1 MPKLVGHFRDTPV
14 YSDPNAPKGKI
25 FFFDDFSGGFQLDAR
40 NRKQRV
46 VDFIKTSY
54 YKLMK
59 KQYIFLGVVL
69 LAVVAVSVLGIYKY
83 NQQPKG
89 VTITQAVHQRDA
101 ALTDLRIQKSLNAND
116 QQAVT
121 NLTADKTALTNQKT
135 TLCAQIKAA
144 KLVQPLC
151 Q

>member
-1 MPKLVGHFRDTPV
+1 
-14 YSDPNAPKGKI
+14 
-25 FFFDDFSGGFQLDAR
+25 
-40 NRKQRV
+40 
-46 VDFIKTSY
+46 
-54 YKLMK
+54 MK

-69 LAVVAVSVLGIYKY
+69 LLVAGVVTLSVYKY

-89 VTITQAVHQRDA
+89 ITTVQALHQRDA
-101 ALTDLRIQKSLNAND
+101 ANVDLSIQKQLNAND
-116 QQAVT
+116 KQAVA
-121 NLTADKTALTNQKT
+121 NLTADKTTLTTQKI

>member
-1 MPKLVGHFRDTPV
+1 
-14 YSDPNAPKGKI
+14 
-25 FFFDDFSGGFQLDAR
+25 
-40 NRKQRV
+40 
-46 VDFIKTSY
+46 
-54 YKLMK
+54 MK

-69 LAVVAVSVLGIYKY
+69 LAVAAVVTLSIYKY

-89 VTITQAVHQRDA
+89 ITAAQALHQRDA
-101 ALTDLRIQKSLNAND
+101 ALVDLTVQKQLAAND

-121 NLTADKTALTNQKT
+121 NLTADKTALTTQKA

-151 Q
+151 N

>member
-1 MPKLVGHFRDTPV
+1 
-14 YSDPNAPKGKI
+14 
-25 FFFDDFSGGFQLDAR
+25 
-40 NRKQRV
+40 
-46 VDFIKTSY
+46 
-54 YKLMK
+54 MK

-69 LAVVAVSVLGIYKY
+69 LLVATVVTLSIYKY

-89 VTITQAVHQRDA
+89 ITLTQAVHQRDLA
-101 ALTDLRIQKSLNAND
+101 NTDLAIQKQLNAND
-116 QQAVT
+116 KQAVA
-121 NLTADKTALTNQKT
+121 NLTADKATLTTQKT